1 MLEDVFKGGTI
12 VAGLA
17 VGIGAALLAP
27 VLIPVLRPLAK
38 SAIKAGMMA
47 YDEAMVALAEFNETA
62 GDIFAEA
69 RSEMASEA
77 NTNGAGSA
85 PARGGRGRRRSTNY
99 AS

>member
-1 MLEDVFKGGTI
+1 MLEELFKGGNI

-17 VGIGAALLAP
+17 IGIGAALLAP
-27 VLIPVLRPLAK
+27 VVVPVLRPLAK

-47 YDEAMVALAEFNETA
+47 YDEAAVAFAELNETA

-69 RSEMASEA
+69 RSEVAAE
-77 NTNGAGSA
+77 TNGSA
-85 PARGGRGRRRSTNY
+85 QPNRGPRSRSKRPGNQ

>member
-1 MLEDVFKGGTI
+1 MLEDIFKGGNI

-17 VGIGAALLAP
+17 IGLGAALLAP
-27 VLIPVLRPLAK
+27 VVVPVLRPLAK

-47 YDEAMVALAEFNETA
+47 YDEAMVALAELNETA

-69 RSEMASEA
+69 RAEMASEG
-77 NTNGAGSA
+77 NGAGTSG
-85 PARGGRGRRRSTNY
+85 RSSRGRSKRPPNY